1 MSSNQVKFVKCLAN
15 ANCKHCGKPIEANAL
30 VVAVG
35 EPYSMLLHE
44 ECVPYYDYSKV
55 FPHDKPLQF
64 FRKF

>member
-1 MSSNQVKFVKCLAN
+1 MSSHNVLFVKCLAN
-15 ANCKHCGKPIEANAL
+15 GYCKHCGKQIEQNSI

-44 ECVPYYDYSKV
+44 ECVPYYDYNKL
-55 FPHDKPLQF
+55 FPHDKPIQF

>member
-1 MSSNQVKFVKCLAN
+1 MSSNQVQFARCLAT
-15 ANCKHCGKPIEANAL
+15 ANCKHCGKPIEVDSL

-44 ECVPYYDYSKV
+44 GCAPYYDYNKV